1 MVTDLKKMARYKTYP
16 VHSLVSVCQGRQEKS
31 ALLRGIGDRASVP
44 EEIGEGD

>member
-16 VHSLVSVCQGRQEKS
+16 VHSPVSVHEGKEEKRWLLQGIR
-31 ALLRGIGDRASVP
+31 DRVNVS